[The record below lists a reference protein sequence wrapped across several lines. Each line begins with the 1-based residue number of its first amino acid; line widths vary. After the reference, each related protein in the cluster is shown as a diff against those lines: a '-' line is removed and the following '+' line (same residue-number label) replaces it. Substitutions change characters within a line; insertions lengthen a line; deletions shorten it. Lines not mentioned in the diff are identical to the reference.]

1 MIFHLATLLTPLL
14 AEAPAALDSVPVKIP
29 AVWEGVEIGSLGA
42 IVVIG
47 LLFGFLLRK
56 FQGFRTDMSKE
67 IKRELAAVAEAIRV
81 EIQQPLSIKP
91 HLEYTPL
98 KAHEEAVADFNAR
111 LAAMSRANS
120 EGREKIYTL
129 IRENNEAARKAMN
142 ELERGLNERIDA
154 LPQRLIGVL
163 SETKRIHDR

>member
-1 MIFHLATLLTPLL
+1 MTHHFAFILAQ
-14 AEAPAALDSVPVKIP
+14 AAPDAVPVKMP
-29 AVWEGVEIGSLGA
+29 AVWEGVELGSLGA

-56 FQGFRTDMSKE
+56 FQGFRADMSKE

-81 EIQQPLSIKP
+81 EIQQPLSIRP
-91 HLEYTPL
+91 HVEYATL
-98 KAHEEAVADFNAR
+98 AEHQKLSAEVDAR
-111 LAAMSRANS
+111 LEAMSRTGALS
-120 EGREKIYTL
+120 REKIYNL
-129 IRENNEAARKAMN
+129 IRENNNAAQKAMS

-163 SETKRIHDR
+163 SETKKIHA